1 MKENRKSSYF
11 KPKLLLVF
19 LAGLGLLGVSIHRY
33 LSWNLKMTTCDW
45 VNMGLTSEI
54 EREFRSGKSG
64 GTGRLFVGSFVSLW
78 LCAFDRGENAPV
90 SLPPCMV
97 MFSKVISVGRSRLRD
112 MTSDLMSH
120 AASSRS
126 RRTSLSPRRFHVQKA
141 LLSHFSFCVFEL
153 IALSAIWA
161 EPRRALAGSQR
172 NVNVVATDQGDMLA
186 SRSVKQSRAL
196 SGPVFDQ
203 FKHLAVR
210 F

>member
-33 LSWNLKMTTCDW
+33 LSRNLKMTTCDW
-45 VNMGLTSEI
+45 VNMGQTSEI

-120 AASSRS
+120 
-126 RRTSLSPRRFHVQKA
+126 
-141 LLSHFSFCVFEL
+141 FSFCVFEL

-161 EPRRALAGSQR
+161 EPIRALAGSQR